1 MSDHD
6 DLHQRLSDAGRR
18 WREGL
23 PPATEAV
30 RHVAPPQRGPR
41 RWTVPVAAAAAAA
54 AVAAIAGASVV
65 LRSGDDQSPKP
76 PVATQPTPTPTPT
89 PPPTPPTGPPPSPT
103 GPVACGPDDLV
114 AGAPQT
120 EGAAGTAVIIVPL
133 TLAAGAEPC
142 TIEGY
147 PDVALLQ
154 HGTDLGLTGTHNT
167 AFPPSRIRMA
177 PGATAD
183 VSIGWAVSHYCGN
196 VDNDQIRITLPGGQ
210 ILTVPGFGQSSCSPG
225 EQGSPPWV
233 TSVTRQ

>member
-23 PPATEAV
+23 PPAAEPVQPAA
-30 RHVAPPQRGPR
+30 RRAPR
-41 RWTVPVAAAAAAA
+41 RWAVPVAAAAAAA

-65 LRSGDDQSPKP
+65 LRSGEEQGPKP
-76 PVATQPTPTPTPT
+76 PVATQPTPTPPPT
-89 PPPTPPTGPPPSPT
+89 SPPSSSPPPPPT
-103 GPVACGPDDLV
+103 GPVACGPGDLL
-114 AGAPQT
+114 AGRPQT
-120 EGAAGTAVIIVPL
+120 EGAAGTAIIVVPL

-154 HGTDLGLTGTHNT
+154 NGADLGLTPTHNT
-167 AFPPSRIRMA
+167 AFPPSRIRMT
-177 PGATAD
+177 PGAPAN
-183 VSIGWAVSHYCGN
+183 VSIGWAVTHYCGK
-196 VDNDQIRITLPGGQ
+196 VDNDRIRITLPGGQ
-210 ILTVPGFGQSSCSPG
+210 VLTLPGFGPSSCSPG